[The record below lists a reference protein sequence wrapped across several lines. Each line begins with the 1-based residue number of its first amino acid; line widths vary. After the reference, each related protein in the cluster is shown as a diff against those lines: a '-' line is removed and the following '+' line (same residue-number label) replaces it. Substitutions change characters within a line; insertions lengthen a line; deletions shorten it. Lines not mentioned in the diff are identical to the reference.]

1 MIIIDNFLGVII
13 SKKDLS
19 LKPCFGGTEQHFLLE
34 RGNVLEIPND
44 EVK

>member
-1 MIIIDNFLGVII
+1 MLIIDNFLGVII

-19 LKPCFGGTEQHFLLE
+19 LKHCFVGTEQNFLLE